1 MLYRVA
7 KIIPPLETS
16 RFIRTVM
23 RETFVAIKYRF
34 NSVNCQCIAYAWQ
47 DKPRKAGQ
55 LTPPLRKAIM
65 FECVPC
71 QIADYEKR
79 RKGLA

>member
-1 MLYRVA
+1 MPYRVA
-7 KIIPPLETS
+7 KIIPPLEPS

-34 NSVNCQCIAYAWQ
+34 NSVNCQCVAYAWQ
-47 DKPRKAGQ
+47 DKPRKTDQ
-55 LTPPLRKAIM
+55 PTPPLRNAIM
-65 FECVPC
+65 FECLSC